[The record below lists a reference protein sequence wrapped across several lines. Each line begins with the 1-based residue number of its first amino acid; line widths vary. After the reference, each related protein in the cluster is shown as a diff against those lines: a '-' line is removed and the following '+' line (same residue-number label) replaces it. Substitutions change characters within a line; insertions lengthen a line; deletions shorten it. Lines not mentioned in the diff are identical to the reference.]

1 MSYDINM
8 VGQLKI
14 LLFSNF
20 FSHHMQIEDGTSS
33 TGELVNNL
41 TSALNK
47 LG

>member
-1 MSYDINM
+1 
-8 VGQLKI
+8 
-14 LLFSNF
+14 
-20 FSHHMQIEDGTSS
+20 MQIEDGTSS